1 MEKFL
6 NFLKTEAIGGTIIRL
21 SLAGLLLFGGF
32 TKLILVGA
40 LGNNLFGA
48 VLMAAIETLAAFGL
62 IIHYKMP
69 VYGIAGAVLGLLS
82 IFIRLVYSYNWVK
95 HNILG
100 TDSFL
105 NAINSFLGTYNNG
118 LFHIVLLIGSA
129 IYCLGNS
136 YKEYIRQRLTQP
148 WPH

>member
-6 NFLKTEAIGGTIIRL
+6 KFLKTETIGGQIIRL

-62 IIHYKMP
+62 LIHYRMP
-69 VYGIAGAVLGLLS
+69 IYGVVGGILALLS
-82 IFIRLVYSYNWVK
+82 IVIRLVYSYNWVK
-95 HNILG
+95 DKVLG

-118 LFHIVLLIGSA
+118 LFHIALLIGSA

-136 YKEYIRQRLTQP
+136 YKEYIRQRITQP